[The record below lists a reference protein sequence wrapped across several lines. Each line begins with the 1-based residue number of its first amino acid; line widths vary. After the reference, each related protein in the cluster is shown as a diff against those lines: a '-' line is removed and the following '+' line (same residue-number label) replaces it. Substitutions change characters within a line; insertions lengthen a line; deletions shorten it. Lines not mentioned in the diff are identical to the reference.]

1 MNRMARPAR
10 IVVIDRPGPQS
21 LILAGQTLGVEGTDD
36 PLTLITANEV
46 LGGSFVSRLNMD
58 LREAKGWSY
67 GVGTQ
72 VRLVRETVP
81 FLLLAPVQTDRTGD
95 YVKALIARMQDFLS
109 KSGVQAVERRGTIK
123 HNPQSPPGLLDTS
136 SPT

>member
-1 MNRMARPAR
+1 MIRRPPR
-10 IVVIDRPGPQS
+10 STRTD
-21 LILAGQTLGVEGTDD
+21 TLFPYT
-36 PLTLITANEV
+36 TLFRSNEV

-81 FLLLAPVQTDRTGD
+81 FLLFAPVQTDRTGD
-95 YVKALIARMQDFLS
+95 SVKALIGGMQDFLT
-109 KSGVQAVERRGTIK
+109 KSGVTAEELGRTI
-123 HNPQSPPGLLDTS
+123 NNQVRSLPGGFEDRKSQRLNS
-136 SPT
+136 RH

>member
-67 GVGTQ
+67 GVRSEEHTSELQSLMRISYAGFCLKTKKQ
-72 VRLVRETVP
+72 RE
-81 FLLLAPVQTDRTGD
+81 
-95 YVKALIARMQDFLS
+95 YK
-109 KSGVQAVERRGTIK
+109 
-123 HNPQSPPGLLDTS
+123 
-136 SPT
+136 

>member
-81 FLLLAPVQTDRTGD
+81 FLLFAPVQTDRTGD
-95 YVKALIARMQDFLS
+95 SVKALI
-109 KSGVQAVERRGTIK
+109 GVRSEEHTSEL
-123 HNPQSPPGLLDTS
+123 QSLMRNSYTFFCLKKKIT
-136 SPT
+136 

>member
-58 LREAKGWSY
+58 LREATGWSY

-81 FLLLAPVQTDRTGD
+81 FLLFAPVPTDHTGD
-95 YVKALIARMQDFLS
+95 FVKALNGGS
-109 KSGVQAVERRGTIK
+109 RGF
-123 HNPQSPPGLLDTS
+123 PPTADGTRG
-136 SPT
+136 